1 MTFIPDLSEQVF
13 FPAKQDVGREVRSIG
28 WLGDHVPSR
37 GTVGPAA
44 LAAIKYFRTA
54 HRRGDPFRGVHFC
67 EICRQVVGREEFFID
82 LGGVRYILPQMVVHY
97 IEDHGTR
104 RRATSWSNSN
114 GSGRRRARSWSKRI
128 RVRHPFCH
136 PTRRAS
142 SSWMGTKGGRT
153 WLRRRRAC
161 YPAIQ

>member
-28 WLGDHVPSR
+28 WLGDRVPSR
-37 GTVGPAA
+37 GAVGPAA

-54 HRRGDPFRGVHFC
+54 HRRGDPFRGIHFC

-97 IEDHGTR
+97 IEDHGYAPPSDFLEQLERFWT
-104 RRATSWSNSN
+104 AEGPKLVEANPS
-114 GSGRRRARSWSKRI
+114 A
-128 RVRHPFCH
+128 
-136 PTRRAS
+136 
-142 SSWMGTKGGRT
+142 
-153 WLRRRRAC
+153 AC
-161 YPAIQ
+161 VLPAAETNLMSADWD